1 MKPQWI
7 RSTAIYHHKKTSMK
21 KDIAGRPDI
30 ELLVNTFYEKI
41 AADQQLGYIFND
53 VAKVNWQRHLPVM
66 YDFWENIILF
76 TGSYQ
81 GNPMNLHQ
89 HLHHIA
95 PLDAS
100 HFEQWNKLFI
110 ATVNELF
117 KGKNAELAK
126 QKALSISAIIK
137 EKISFSRRD
146 NERSY

>member
-1 MKPQWI
+1 
-7 RSTAIYHHKKTSMK
+7 MK

-126 QKALSISAIIK
+126 QKALSISTIIK